1 MSWQDPKTEW
11 QTSDLVTA
19 ADMQR
24 ISGNLAAL
32 DPAYA
37 GKTAWAESDYIT
49 AADWQAIIEELSALE
64 AVSGVRSPLPTDDLI
79 ASNFSALESL
89 TMEIKARFDL
99 IEKNRTAYTYP
110 QAGIYAEADEG
121 LYYTGR

>member
-1 MSWQDPKTEW
+1 MSWQEPKTEW

-19 ADMQR
+19 EDMQR

-49 AADWQAIIEELSALE
+49 AADWQAIIAELSALE

-89 TMEIKARFDL
+89 TVEIKARFDL
-99 IEKNRTAYTYP
+99 IEKNRMAYTYP
-110 QAGIYAEADEG
+110 QAGIYAEAAEG
-121 LYYTGR
+121 LYYAGR

>member
-1 MSWQDPKTEW
+1 MNWQEPKTEW
-11 QTSDLVTA
+11 QISDMVTA
-19 ADMQR
+19 DDMQR

-37 GKTAWAESDYIT
+37 GKTAWAENDYIT

-79 ASNFSALESL
+79 ASNFSVLESL
-89 TMEIKARFDL
+89 TIEIKERFDL
-99 IEKNRTAYTYP
+99 IEKNRAAYEYP
-110 QAGIYAEADEG
+110 RSGIYAEAVEG